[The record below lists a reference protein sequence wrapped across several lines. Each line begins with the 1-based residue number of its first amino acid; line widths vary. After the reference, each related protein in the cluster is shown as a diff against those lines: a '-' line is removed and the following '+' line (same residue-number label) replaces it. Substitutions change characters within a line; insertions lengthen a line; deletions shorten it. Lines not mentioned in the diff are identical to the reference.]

1 MMRLAVSSITTLAF
15 MAFTAFMV
23 AASDGNTPSTTTS
36 TTTTT
41 MTLYSTL
48 PSSNPDLSAVAR
60 KQKHDLEQLK
70 KRQNSKKNGG
80 GVDLNIIYL
89 TLKGQRNFLV
99 THVKECGSHALEV
112 YDSLQDMNHHIQT
125 EIFKWCAMVATHNTQ
140 VVAYMDSS
148 SPIINI
154 SALEQV
160 MMSMHQ
166 NHKSVAIFDETT
178 QTVHGSYLQLVM
190 NDENRAL
197 ATKMLHYLTTSE
209 DPEQHARVLQS
220 HVLLI
225 PRTMYQFIQ
234 NQKQSH
240 HHWYALQLS
249 CRQGRSA
256 TSGGGSTTTA
266 VRDHFTCATG
276 YCCSIQ
282 DPNQQ
287 ATLFLSRHFILPA
300 QMIPQEPQQRKKQHL
315 PNPFYHRSNTGS
327 ESGMIGAGTAEMNDV
342 PYISTVSVQDLST
355 NHGNREDTPNF
366 YQILEKA
373 NALPTHEH
381 CTKCLREKSGA
392 TCDSCREHCASYC
405 AKLCHTSI
413 PAKPVVQTW
422 TITPPV
428 YATSP
433 HRLIPRIVHQTW
445 FERMDRERYPN
456 MSRLMES
463 FQQSGWEYRFYT
475 DEDIV
480 TFLQIHFPPEV
491 LQAYDALI
499 PGAFKADL
507 FRYCVLLIYGGVYA
521 DVDIQLQSALDF
533 AIPDDVGFMVPV
545 DEPGKP
551 VQQQMCVWNGLIAS
565 APSHPFLVKAIE
577 TIVNQVRN
585 RYTSVDIDAT
595 FCPDPELSLLHA
607 YDTLFTAGPCLLGA
621 SINRVLGRPPQT
633 SHVPGEVQNLW
644 DGPQRQL
651 SIDGTS
657 FVLTSGE
664 MSDAAMEH
672 RIPGRTIILQQ
683 NKWDMGAHRFT
694 FVEQNIVVAAT
705 DLPDSND
712 RAMNILID
720 NENADGEEDS
730 KQQQQHEHYSK
741 AHARTGVYGVE
752 HLYYDRNIAHEEIRI
767 EIDATLSIK
776 KQLAAAVLSS

>member
-1 MMRLAVSSITTLAF
+1 
-15 MAFTAFMV
+15 
-23 AASDGNTPSTTTS
+23 
-36 TTTTT
+36 
-41 MTLYSTL
+41 
-48 PSSNPDLSAVAR
+48 
-60 KQKHDLEQLK
+60 
-70 KRQNSKKNGG
+70 
-80 GVDLNIIYL
+80 
-89 TLKGQRNFLV
+89 
-99 THVKECGSHALEV
+99 
-112 YDSLQDMNHHIQT
+112 
-125 EIFKWCAMVATHNTQ
+125 
-140 VVAYMDSS
+140 
-148 SPIINI
+148 
-154 SALEQV
+154 
-160 MMSMHQ
+160 
-166 NHKSVAIFDETT
+166 
-178 QTVHGSYLQLVM
+178 
-190 NDENRAL
+190 
-197 ATKMLHYLTTSE
+197 
-209 DPEQHARVLQS
+209 
-220 HVLLI
+220 
-225 PRTMYQFIQ
+225 
-234 NQKQSH
+234 
-240 HHWYALQLS
+240 
-249 CRQGRSA
+249 
-256 TSGGGSTTTA
+256 
-266 VRDHFTCATG
+266 
-276 YCCSIQ
+276 
-282 DPNQQ
+282 
-287 ATLFLSRHFILPA
+287 
-300 QMIPQEPQQRKKQHL
+300 
-315 PNPFYHRSNTGS
+315 
-327 ESGMIGAGTAEMNDV
+327 
-342 PYISTVSVQDLST
+342 
-355 NHGNREDTPNF
+355 
-366 YQILEKA
+366 
-373 NALPTHEH
+373 
-381 CTKCLREKSGA
+381 
-392 TCDSCREHCASYC
+392 
-405 AKLCHTSI
+405 
-413 PAKPVVQTW
+413 
-422 TITPPV
+422 
-428 YATSP
+428 
-433 HRLIPRIVHQTW
+433 
-445 FERMDRERYPN
+445 MDRERYPN

-595 FCPDPELSLLHA
+595 FCPNPELSLLHA